1 MMRWQLQ
8 LQETVPLLTRA
19 LGSSSLFSP
28 FHRQRR
34 PLLHPRPL
42 PPSPPPP
49 PLSSVSSTFVVEH
62 PRQQWGAVH
71 FADHRRAVSGCRR
84 AGFRHTWDEGWRQWG
99 SGSRRGSPRR
109 FPWGGYEGGILYGSC
124 LVRVG
129 GTGIHVDQLLAKPGR
144 RCQWG
149 EARNMFVLGA
159 VPGCTMPKL

>member
-34 PLLHPRPL
+34 PLLHPRSL

-49 PLSSVSSTFVVEH
+49 PLSSVSSTFAVEH

-84 AGFRHTWDEGWRQWG
+84 AGFRHTWDEWWRQWG

-109 FPWGGYEGGILYGSC
+109 FPWEDMKGEFS
-124 LVRVG
+124 
-129 GTGIHVDQLLAKPGR
+129 TDLALSGLAEWGFMSINCSR
-144 RCQWG
+144 NLGDAVSGG
-149 EARNMFVLGA
+149 EARNMF
-159 VPGCTMPKL
+159 MF